1 MDGRDICE
9 YVLPDAQVK
18 IFLTASVDSRA
29 RRRYDELTAKGIEC
43 DFEKIKADM
52 EYRDKNDSTRAVSP
66 LKQAADATLVD
77 TTDLTFEQAV
87 EKVKELIKNVL

>member
-1 MDGRDICE
+1 
-9 YVLPDAQVK
+9 
-18 IFLTASVDSRA
+18 
-29 RRRYDELTAKGIEC
+29 
-43 DFEKIKADM
+43 M
-52 EYRDKNDSTRAVSP
+52 EYLDKNDSTRAVSP